1 MKKYKNRKDAVKTV
15 VAILCAALMLTACGN
30 AEADAMEEIAASVTE
45 TTTESAEVLP
55 TEKPAAESTEAPAKT
70 VDEGSAT
77 EPVEP
82 VAVTAEPDTKPSA
95 EPVAASAGAAAE
107 AGYTC
112 TEMTQT
118 MYAKSAVNVRDLPST
133 DGKKIGSLKASEEI
147 TVTGKC
153 DQTGWYRFDW
163 NNTTGYVSDRYIVSE
178 KPAVNTVAANTTTAG
193 NSNTAGNQ
201 YASNT
206 GTDEFGI
213 SDAVIENFM
222 KTHGD
227 GSTGNTDNKV
237 VGNTITGKLSAENDY
252 FDRAAA
258 EQVFA
263 SLNAER
269 TAAGIP
275 ALIWSEDLYNIAVQ
289 RCYENDVHAGA
300 RAGTGENQTVGS
312 GCDAATIHQKWHDS
326 EGHHNNY
333 MNSTWTYGAVAV
345 RVLSNTLGG
354 IQLEPYHIAYEVFSA
369 GDNTAANSSVTINTP
384 AQDNSVAAAPKT
396 ADGNTG
402 ASSSNV
408 GWSMTPPTQEDGLKK
423 WQEQNPDVE
432 VSFGN

>member
-1 MKKYKNRKDAVKTV
+1 MKKYKNRKDAVKMV
-15 VAILCAALMLTACGN
+15 VAVLCAACMLTACGN

-55 TEKPAAESTEAPAKT
+55 TEKPAAEPTEAPAKT

-133 DGKKIGSLKASEEI
+133 DGKKIGSLKASQEI

-153 DQTGWYRFDW
+153 DQTGWYRFDL
-163 NNTTGYVSDRYIVSE
+163 NGTTGYVSDRYIVSE
-178 KPAVNTVAANTTTAG
+178 KPAANTVAANG

-206 GTDEFGI
+206 VDDTFGI
-213 SDAVIENFM
+213 TEEQIENFM

-227 GSTGNTDNKV
+227 GATGNTTTTTSKD
-237 VGNTITGKLSAENDY
+237 AY
-252 FDRAAA
+252 FDRAMA

-263 SLNAER
+263 MVNAER
-269 TAAGIP
+269 SAAGIP
-275 ALIWSEDLYNIAVQ
+275 ELTWSEDLYNLAVE
-289 RCYENDVHAGA
+289 RCNADNGHAGA
-300 RAGTGENQTVGS
+300 TTAENYQAGQPDEVS
-312 GCDAATIHQKWHDS
+312 ASFIHQKWHDS
-326 EGHHNNY
+326 QGHYDNY
-333 MNSTWTYGAVAV
+333 MDSRHVAGAVAIK
-345 RVLSNTLGG
+345 RIPLNMGG
-354 IQLEPYHIAYEVFSA
+354 LDVNDTIVAYEVFTNA
-369 GDNTAANSSVTINTP
+369 DSSVASCTEPVVTENT
-384 AQDNSVAAAPKT
+384 VAAAPKT
-396 ADGNTG
+396 ADENTS

-408 GWSMTPPTQEDGLKK
+408 GWSMTPPTQENGLKK
-423 WQEQNPDVE
+423 WQEQNPDAE

>member
-1 MKKYKNRKDAVKTV
+1 MKHRTHKLAAKAVA
-15 VAILCAALMLTACGN
+15 AILCAALMLTACGSKETTSN
-30 AEADAMEEIAASVTE
+30 ETAVTETTSVESTEMTTTEAAVAEPTAEPTAEPAETPTETAPAESPAPAVEPTAEPVVTE
-45 TTTESAEVLP
+45 TTT
-55 TEKPAAESTEAPAKT
+55 AA
-70 VDEGSAT
+70 D
-77 EPVEP
+77 
-82 VAVTAEPDTKPSA
+82 
-95 EPVAASAGAAAE
+95 
-107 AGYTC
+107 AGYTYS
-112 TEMTQT
+112 ELNQT

-133 DGKKIGSLKASEEI
+133 DGKKIGSLKASQEI
-147 TVTGKC
+147 IVTGKC
-153 DQTGWYRFDW
+153 DQTGWYRFEL
-163 NNTTGYVSDRYIVSE
+163 NNTTGYVSDKYIVSE
-178 KPAVNTVAANTTTAG
+178 KPAVNTVASTN
-193 NSNTAGNQ
+193 NSRNTAGNQ

-206 GTDEFGI
+206 VDDTFGI
-213 SDAVIENFM
+213 TEEQIENFM

-237 VGNTITGKLSAENDY
+237 VGNTITGNLSAENDY

-289 RCYENDVHAGA
+289 RCYENDIHAGM
-300 RAGTGENQTVGS
+300 RAGTSENLTVGN
-312 GCDAATIHQKWHDS
+312 GCDAATIHQKVHDS
-326 EGHHNNY
+326 EGHRNNY
-333 MNSTWTYGAVAV
+333 MNSTWAYGAVAV

-354 IQLEPYHIAYEVFSA
+354 MQLEPYHIAYEVFSA
-369 GDNTAANSSVTINTP
+369 GDSTATNSSVTINTP
-384 AQDNSVAAAPKT
+384 VQNDSAVAAPKT
-396 ADGNTG
+396 ADENTDT
-402 ASSSNV
+402 SSSNV

>member
-15 VAILCAALMLTACGN
+15 VAILCAACMLTACGN

-163 NNTTGYVSDRYIVSE
+163 NNTTGYVSDKYIVSE
-178 KPAVNTVAANTTTAG
+178 KPAVNTVASVN
-193 NSNTAGNQ
+193 NSSNTAGNTTAATQ
-201 YASNT
+201 QNT
-206 GTDEFGI
+206 AAPAATP
-213 SDAVIENFM
+213 APAQ
-222 KTHGD
+222 T
-227 GSTGNTDNKV
+227 TTTNTTTN
-237 VGNTITGKLSAENDY
+237 SSEPY
-252 FDRAAA
+252 FDRAMA
-258 EQVFA
+258 EQIFA
-263 SLNAER
+263 LVNADRVANGLNALE
-269 TAAGIP
+269 
-275 ALIWSEDLYNIAVQ
+275 WSEDDYNIAMQ
-289 RCYENDVHAGA
+289 RCCEDDGHNSMRGGTSENYAFGYTSAQDVYQG
-300 RAGTGENQTVGS
+300 
-312 GCDAATIHQKWHDS
+312 WHDS
-326 EGHHNNY
+326 TGHHNNY
-333 MNSTWTYGAVAV
+333 LNATYTKSAVAARFTPLAGGALGYGTV
-345 RVLSNTLGG
+345 FYQVFTWDTNTTAYS
-354 IQLEPYHIAYEVFSA
+354 EPTIVT
-369 GDNTAANSSVTINTP
+369 NT
-384 AQDNSVAAAPKT
+384 VAAAPKT
-396 ADGNTG
+396 ADENTDT
-402 ASSSNV
+402 SSSNV

>member
-1 MKKYKNRKDAVKTV
+1 MKKCKNRKDAVKMV
-15 VAILCAALMLTACGN
+15 VAVLCAACMFTACGN

-55 TEKPAAESTEAPAKT
+55 TEKPAAEPTEAPAKT

-95 EPVAASAGAAAE
+95 EPAAASAGAAAE

-133 DGKKIGSLKASEEI
+133 DGKKIGSLKASQEI

-163 NNTTGYVSDRYIVSE
+163 NNTTGYVSDKYIVSE
-178 KPAVNTVAANTTTAG
+178 KPVSNVAATG

-206 GTDEFGI
+206 VDDTFGI
-213 SDAVIENFM
+213 TEEQIENFM

-227 GSTGNTDNKV
+227 GATGNTTTTTSKD
-237 VGNTITGKLSAENDY
+237 AY
-252 FDRAAA
+252 FDRAMA

-263 SLNAER
+263 MVNAER
-269 TAAGIP
+269 SAAGIP
-275 ALIWSEDLYNIAVQ
+275 ELTWSEDLYNIAME
-289 RCYENDVHAGA
+289 RCHEDDGHASV
-300 RAGTGENQTVGS
+300 RPGTGENCQTGS
-312 GCDAATIHQKWHDS
+312 FGDDNANATTIHQNWKNS
-326 EGHHNNY
+326 QGHYDNY
-333 MNSTWTYGAVAV
+333 MNTMYGTGAVAIL
-345 RVLSNTLGG
+345 RIPCNLGG
-354 IQLEPYHIAYEVFSA
+354 IQLGDGVVAYEVFGVGS
-369 GDNTAANSSVTINTP
+369 TAANSSVTINTP
-384 AQDNSVAAAPKT
+384 VQDDSVAAAPKT
-396 ADGNTG
+396 ADEYTS
-402 ASSSNV
+402 ASNSNV